1 MKIKELRQII
11 REEIKSVLSENQP
24 APAPAKPR
32 EAPDREVAEPGTKP
46 GKEEKR
52 RKLGNPNVK
61 PAPKAKTKATLK
73 EADMISKITQRF
85 KKLKKKPL
93 GEIKVKDPMLLGKVK
108 NAIEDYVKAENS
120 VKRGWDVT
128 GNQDPEKVKA
138 EEIMDK
144 AMGIIKNS
152 GLPKEQII
160 QLFSETRKKI
170 KKQKRNNG

>member
-24 APAPAKPR
+24 APAKKPR

-120 VKRGWDVT
+120 VKGKWNIT
-128 GNQDPEKVKA
+128 GPHVDPEVKKA
-138 EEIMDK
+138 EEIKIK
-144 AMGIIKNS
+144 AMKIIKDS
-152 GLPKEQII
+152 DIPKEQI
-160 QLFSETRKKI
+160 QQEFSEIRKKL
-170 KKQKRNNG
+170 KKLKKK